1 MSLALISYLPT
12 FLTAFVTVFP
22 AYLTSS
28 DASSLAGL
36 LEAATQMFQWFITS
50 MGSLITFITSNPI
63 ILVMFLILLS
73 GAVVGMFM
81 RIWKS
86 A

>member
-1 MSLALISYLPT
+1 MLQYLLQPIAASSTPSSLTGLL
-12 FLTAFVTVFP
+12 
-22 AYLTSS
+22 S
-28 DASSLAGL
+28 DAT
-36 LEAATQMFQWFITS
+36 EMFTWFITS
-50 MGSLITFITSNPI
+50 MTSLVTFIIANPI
-63 ILVMFLILLS
+63 VMAGFLILLT

>member
-1 MSLALISYLPT
+1 MNALIGSL
-12 FLTAFVTVFP
+12 LGMQ
-22 AYLTSS
+22 LMSS
-28 DASSLAGL
+28 TASSLTGL
-36 LEAATQMFQWFITS
+36 LSDATEMFSWFITS
-50 MGSLITFITSNPI
+50 MTSLVTFIIGNPI
-63 ILVMFLILLS
+63 VMAGFLILLS

>member
-1 MSLALISYLPT
+1 MGALISSMLGAT
-12 FLTAFVTVFP
+12 LM
-22 AYLTSS
+22 SS
-28 DASSLAGL
+28 TASSLTGL
-36 LEAATQMFQWFITS
+36 LSDATEMFTWFITS
-50 MGSLITFITSNPI
+50 MTSLVTFIIGNPI
-63 ILVMFLILLS
+63 VMAGFLILLS

>member
-1 MSLALISYLPT
+1 MTALISSALGGM
-12 FLTAFVTVFP
+12 LM
-22 AYLTSS
+22 SS
-28 DASSLAGL
+28 TASSLTGL
-36 LEAATQMFQWFITS
+36 LADATEMFTWFITS
-50 MGSLITFITSNPI
+50 MTSLVTFIIGNPI
-63 ILVMFLILLS
+63 VMAGFLILLS

>member
-1 MSLALISYLPT
+1 MPSILATGTADSLS
-12 FLTAFVTVFP
+12 
-22 AYLTSS
+22 
-28 DASSLAGL
+28 GL
-36 LEAATQMFQWFITS
+36 LEAATSMLTWFITS
-50 MGSLITFITSNPI
+50 MGSLVTFIVGHPI
-63 ILVMFLILLS
+63 VLAGFLILLS

>member
-1 MSLALISYLPT
+1 MTALISS
-12 FLTAFVTVFP
+12 AFGGM
-22 AYLTSS
+22 LMSS
-28 DASSLAGL
+28 TASSLTGL
-36 LEAATQMFQWFITS
+36 LADATEMFTWFITS
-50 MGSLITFITSNPI
+50 MTSLVTFIIGNPI
-63 ILVMFLILLS
+63 VMAGFLILLS

>member
-1 MSLALISYLPT
+1 MSVFLTMYLPSFLTSAAGSLA
-12 FLTAFVTVFP
+12 
-22 AYLTSS
+22 
-28 DASSLAGL
+28 DL
-36 LEAATQMFQWFITS
+36 LSAATEMFTWFITS
-50 MGSLITFITSNPI
+50 MGSLVTFIVGHPI
-63 ILVMFLILLS
+63 ILVMFLILLC

>member
-1 MSLALISYLPT
+1 MTALLSVFMPVLTYLS
-12 FLTAFVTVFP
+12 AFA
-22 AYLTSS
+22 AYLTEGVGNSIADILS
-28 DASSLAGL
+28 AAG
-36 LEAATQMFQWFITS
+36 EMFTWFIS
-50 MGSLITFITSNPI
+50 QMGALITVITANPI
-63 ILVMFLILLS
+63 ILVMFLILLC

>member
-1 MSLALISYLPT
+1 MAT
-12 FLTAFVTVFP
+12 FLTMYFP
-22 AYLTSS
+22 AFLSGAAEVGDLT
-28 DASSLAGL
+28 DL
-36 LEAATQMFQWFITS
+36 LGAATEMFTWFITS
-50 MGSLITFITSNPI
+50 MGSLVTFIVGHPI
-63 ILVMFLILLS
+63 ILVMFLVLLS

>member
-1 MSLALISYLPT
+1 MVT
-12 FLTAFVTVFP
+12 FLTMYFP
-22 AYLTSS
+22 AFLTSGGNS
-28 DASSLAGL
+28 GSLADIL
-36 LEAATQMFQWFITS
+36 SAASEMFTWFITS
-50 MGSLITFITSNPI
+50 MGALVTFIVGHPI

-73 GAVVGMFM
+73 GAVIGMFM

>member
-1 MSLALISYLPT
+1 MNALIGSMLGAQ
-12 FLTAFVTVFP
+12 L
-22 AYLTSS
+22 LSS
-28 DASSLAGL
+28 TASSLTGL
-36 LEAATQMFQWFITS
+36 LSDATEMFTWFITS
-50 MGSLITFITSNPI
+50 MTSLVTFIIGNPI
-63 ILVMFLILLS
+63 VMAGFLILLS

>member
-1 MSLALISYLPT
+1 M
-12 FLTAFVTVFP
+12 TAFLSTM
-22 AYLTSS
+22 LGGMLMTSTSS
-28 DASSLAGL
+28 TLTGL
-36 LEAATQMFQWFITS
+36 LSDATEMFTWFITS
-50 MGSLITFITSNPI
+50 MTSLVTFIIGNPI
-63 ILVMFLILLS
+63 VMAGFLILLS